1 MRDNPFAEIA
11 LQGSL
16 LLAAPVALLAGLVSF
31 LSPCVLPLVPG
42 YLGYVTGLGG
52 DVLTSRRRGRLALGA
67 VLFVLGFAVV
77 FVAVSVVFTQALLWL
92 QRDGVWVTRLLG
104 VLVMLMGVI
113 FMGGGGRLQ
122 QERRVHAKPGMGLA
136 GAPLLGMT
144 FGLGWAPCIGPT
156 MAAVLA
162 MSTVGGG
169 EGSLGRAALLAF
181 LYCLGLGVPFVLIAL
196 GMERGLRALAFFRT
210 HRVLIMR
217 LGGALLILL
226 GLLMATGVWTVWTTQ
241 LQFWFAN
248 EWEMPL

>member
-1 MRDNPFAEIA
+1 MQNNPFAEIA
-11 LQGSL
+11 LDGSL
-16 LLAAPVALLAGLVSF
+16 LLAAPVAVLAGLVSF

-52 DVLTSRRRGRLALGA
+52 EVLTTRRRGRLVLGA

-77 FVAVSVVFTQALLWL
+77 FVAVSVLFTQALVWL
-92 QRDGVWVTRLLG
+92 QRDGQWVTRLLG
-104 VLVMLMGVI
+104 VLVMLMGVV
-113 FMGGGGRLQ
+113 FMGGGGALQ
-122 QERRVHAKPGMGLA
+122 RERRVHAKPAMGLA

-162 MSTVGGG
+162 MSTVGAGG
-169 EGSLGRAALLAF
+169 GSLGRGALLAF
-181 LYCLGLGVPFVLIAL
+181 LYCLGLGIPFVLIAL
-196 GMERGLRALAFFRT
+196 GMERGMRAVAFFRT

-217 LGGALLILL
+217 TGGALLILL
-226 GLLMATGVWTVWTTQ
+226 GLLMATGVWSTWTTQ
-241 LQFWFAN
+241 LQTWFAN